1 MKQKIDLSN
10 WNRKEHFDFFSTFE
24 EPFFG
29 CTTTIDMTVAYEQAK
44 KLQIP
49 FFVYYLHQT
58 IGAVNLVENFRYR
71 IEGND
76 VMLYDEIDA
85 SATIMRED
93 KTFGFSFMKF
103 HRDLHEF
110 AKIVAAE
117 IERIQV
123 TPGLF
128 TTNFPEN
135 IIHFS
140 AIPWINFTG
149 LTHSRSYT
157 LPDSC
162 PKISWGKLVSENG
175 KKTMA
180 LSVMAHHG
188 LVDGYHMGCFIDL
201 LQCNLN
207 KKTTDCSVV

>member
-1 MKQKIDLSN
+1 MKQKIDLAT
-10 WNRKEHFDFFSTFE
+10 WNRKEHFEFFSTFE

-29 CTTTIDMTVAYEQAK
+29 ITTPIEMTIAYEKAK
-44 KLQIP
+44 AMQIP
-49 FFVYYLHQT
+49 FFVYYLHKT
-58 IGAVNLVENFRYR
+58 IAAVNQVENFRYR
-71 IEGND
+71 IEGKE

-103 HRDLHEF
+103 HSNIDEF
-110 AKIVAAE
+110 TKIAETE

-128 TTNFPEN
+128 TREFPTN

-140 AIPWINFTG
+140 AIPWINFTS

-157 LPDSC
+157 LTDSC
-162 PKISWGKLVSENG
+162 PKVSWGKLMDEND
-175 KKTMA
+175 KKTMSVA
-180 LSVMAHHG
+180 VMAHHG
-188 LVDGYHMGCFIDL
+188 LVDGYHMGLFVEA
-201 LQCNLN
+201 LQTELN
-207 KKTTDCSVV
+207 K

>member
-1 MKQKIDLSN
+1 MKQKIDLAT
-10 WNRKEHFDFFSTFE
+10 WTRKEHFEFFSTFE

-29 CTTTIDMTVAYEQAK
+29 ITTPIDMTVAYEKAK
-44 KLQIP
+44 VLQIP
-49 FFVYYLHQT
+49 FFVYYLHKT
-58 IGAVNLVENFRYR
+58 IAAVNQVENFRYR
-71 IEGND
+71 IEENE
-76 VMLYDEIDA
+76 VVLYNEIDA

-103 HRDLHEF
+103 HSNIDEF
-110 AKIVAAE
+110 TKIAETE

-128 TTNFPEN
+128 TREFPTN

-140 AIPWINFTG
+140 AIPWINFTS

-162 PKISWGKLVSENG
+162 PKVSWGKLMEENG
-175 KKTMA
+175 KKTMSMA
-180 LSVMAHHG
+180 VMAHHG
-188 LVDGYHMGCFIDL
+188 LVDGYHMGLFVEA
-201 LQCNLN
+201 LQTELN
-207 KKTTDCSVV
+207 K

>member
-1 MKQKIDLSN
+1 MKQKIDITT
-10 WNRKEHFDFFSTFE
+10 WNRKEHFEFFSTFE

-29 CTTTIDMTVAYEQAK
+29 ITTPIDMTIAYEKAK
-44 KLQIP
+44 AMQIP
-49 FFVYYLHQT
+49 FFVYYLHKT
-58 IGAVNLVENFRYR
+58 IAAVNQVENFRYR
-71 IEGND
+71 IEENE
-76 VMLYDEIDA
+76 VVLYDEIDA

-103 HRDLHEF
+103 HSNIDEF
-110 AKIVAAE
+110 TKIAVTE

-128 TTNFPEN
+128 TREFPTN

-140 AIPWINFTG
+140 AIPWINFTS

-162 PKISWGKLVSENG
+162 PKVSWGKLIDENG
-175 KKTMA
+175 KKTMSVA
-180 LSVMAHHG
+180 VMAHHG
-188 LVDGYHMGCFIDL
+188 LVDGYHMGLFVEA
-201 LQCNLN
+201 LQTELN
-207 KKTTDCSVV
+207 K